1 MDFSKIM
8 QVLLAVAARI
18 KIDFEDKKL
27 TVNELLNL
35 IKLTVDELGFG
46 DVVILDL
53 TKKEGKEGK

>member
-1 MDFSKIM
+1 MDFSKII
-8 QVLLAVAARI
+8 QVILAVAARI

-27 TVNELLNL
+27 TVDELLNL

-53 TKKEGKEGK
+53 TKKERKEGK

>member
-53 TKKEGKEGK
+53 TKKERKEGK